1 MQSALATVGAQ
12 MAREVKAEVESPLPW
27 TLGAGLG
34 GSKQLSLW
42 DKEEAAGCQRSSNNS
57 LENGSMAF

>member
-1 MQSALATVGAQ
+1 

-42 DKEEAAGCQRSSNNS
+42 DKEEAAGCQRSSNSS
-57 LENGSMAF
+57 LGNGSMAF